1 MADSV
6 ERAGRQREKCG
17 AATITKAHTDAVYDA
32 VEMMRLA
39 SDILLDGSLSEKEC
53 HRLSWLLG
61 GHARRLS
68 DIIETMEQVEEY
80 QPQNP
85 SDLLSIGDEIEA
97 LEARLASIKRDAERP
112 A

>member
-1 MADSV
+1 MTSI
-6 ERAGRQREKCG
+6 
-17 AATITKAHTDAVYDA
+17 ITKTHTDTVYDA
-32 VEMMRLA
+32 VEMMRLT
-39 SDILLDGSLSEKEC
+39 SDILLDGNLSEKEC

-80 QPQNP
+80 QPESA
-85 SDLLSIGDEIEA
+85 SDLLSIGGEIEA
-97 LEARLASIKRDAERP
+97 LEARLAAVRRDAERS

>member
-1 MADSV
+1 MVD
-6 ERAGRQREKCG
+6 QITKHQNP
-17 AATITKAHTDAVYDA
+17 ATITKAHTDTVYDA

-39 SDILLDGSLSEKEC
+39 SDILLDGNLTEKEC

-68 DIIETMEQVEEY
+68 GIIETMEEVEEY
-80 QPQNP
+80 QPQSA

-97 LEARLASIKRDAERP
+97 LEARLAAARRNAERP